1 MRAAMTGCL
10 LCCRHYVR
18 EVHETDASQ
27 VELFLNSVPILA
39 PLTRDEK
46 LLLLDALEE
55 QVYGP
60 GVRVINQVGS
70 WMWPLLGP
78 HGTSRVQW
86 VVRPILQAL
95 SSAASGASLCAAGV
109 PLIKLM
115 DCLISLTLCSRVL
128 AGGRGTPWHI

>member
-1 MRAAMTGCL
+1 M
-10 LCCRHYVR
+10 R

-60 GVRVINQVGS
+60 GVRVINQVRC
-70 WMWPLLGP
+70 WTVDLDRPAMAQAMLG
-78 HGTSRVQW
+78 GW
-86 VVRPILQAL
+86 
-95 SSAASGASLCAAGV
+95 SG
-109 PLIKLM
+109 
-115 DCLISLTLCSRVL
+115 
-128 AGGRGTPWHI
+128 

>member
-1 MRAAMTGCL
+1 M
-10 LCCRHYVR
+10 R

-39 PLTRDEK
+39 RDEK

-70 WMWPLLGP
+70 WMWILLG
-78 HGTSRVQW
+78 SQW
-86 VVRPILQAL
+86 HK
-95 SSAASGASLCAAGV
+95 
-109 PLIKLM
+109 PL
-115 DCLISLTLCSRVL
+115 
-128 AGGRGTPWHI
+128 

>member
-1 MRAAMTGCL
+1 M
-10 LCCRHYVR
+10 R

-60 GVRVINQVGS
+60 GVRVINQVRS
-70 WMWPLLGP
+70 WTVDLARPSKAQAMLG
-78 HGTSRVQW
+78 GW
-86 VVRPILQAL
+86 
-95 SSAASGASLCAAGV
+95 SG
-109 PLIKLM
+109 
-115 DCLISLTLCSRVL
+115 
-128 AGGRGTPWHI
+128 